1 MEHNNSIYQEEV
13 NFNFPVD
20 LTVQK
25 ILDDTKKFRN
35 RSEQCGKRIDD
46 RIIAKYKKRYKSV
59 VFKKDEKVLVRL
71 SSKGGK
77 GTPKRRFVVEG
88 KIIKKS
94 ERTENY
100 KLSLV
105 RRGETVQ
112 TKLWIGIEDIT
123 TLKKDTKQLAKE
135 RRDYARRHFLI
146 PLKKS
151 DCMSM
156 LKNQGYKI
164 IFDPSGE
171 WKLSIQCNSIICPL
185 FIWFLQQCKP
195 TPRRSI

>member
-13 NFNFPVD
+13 NFNFSVD

-46 RIIAKYKKRYKSV
+46 RIIAKYKKKYKSV

-71 SSKGGK
+71 RSKGGK
-77 GTPKRRFVVEG
+77 GTSKRRFVVEG

-94 ERTENY
+94 ERIENY

-112 TKLWIGIEDIT
+112 TKFMDRDRRYNYTQKGHKTIGKRTKRICTSALSHT
-123 TLKKDTKQLAKE
+123 T
-135 RRDYARRHFLI
+135 
-146 PLKKS
+146 
-151 DCMSM
+151 
-156 LKNQGYKI
+156 
-164 IFDPSGE
+164 
-171 WKLSIQCNSIICPL
+171 
-185 FIWFLQQCKP
+185 
-195 TPRRSI
+195 

>member
-1 MEHNNSIYQEEV
+1 M
-13 NFNFPVD
+13 D

-46 RIIAKYKKRYKSV
+46 RIIAKYKKKYKSV

-71 SSKGGK
+71 RPKGEK
-77 GTPKRRFVVEG
+77 CTPERRFVIER

-94 ERTENY
+94 DRSENY
-100 KLSLV
+100 KLLLV
-105 RRGETVQ
+105 RPGETVQ

-135 RRDYARRHFLI
+135 RREYARRHFLI

-151 DCMSM
+151 DRMNM
-156 LKNQGYKI
+156 LKNHGYKI

-171 WKLSIQCNSIICPL
+171 WKL
-185 FIWFLQQCKP
+185 
-195 TPRRSI
+195 

>member
-13 NFNFPVD
+13 NFNFSVD

-46 RIIAKYKKRYKSV
+46 RIIAKYKKKYKSV

-71 SSKGGK
+71 RSKGGK
-77 GTPKRRFVVEG
+77 GTSKRRFVVEG

-94 ERTENY
+94 ERIENY

-112 TKLWIGIEDIT
+112 TKFMDR
-123 TLKKDTKQLAKE
+123 D
-135 RRDYARRHFLI
+135 RRYNYTQ
-146 PLKKS
+146 K
-151 DCMSM
+151 
-156 LKNQGYKI
+156 GYKTI
-164 IFDPSGE
+164 GKRTKRICASA
-171 WKLSIQCNSIICPL
+171 LSH
-185 FIWFLQQCKP
+185 
-195 TPRRSI
+195 TT